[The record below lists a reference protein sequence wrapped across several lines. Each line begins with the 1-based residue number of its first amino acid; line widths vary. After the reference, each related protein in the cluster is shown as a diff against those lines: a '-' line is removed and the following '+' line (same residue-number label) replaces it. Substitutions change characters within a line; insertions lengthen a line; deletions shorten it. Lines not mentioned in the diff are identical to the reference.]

1 MMEEYV
7 SIGKESLARIQNE
20 RDEFMAKRDK
30 EMDRAAQAEAQ
41 ARQYRQALLDLLRE
55 AQAYESRSK
64 HLLAECQ
71 NARRVLSE

>member
-20 RDEFMAKRDK
+20 RDEFMANRDK
-30 EMDRAAQAEAQ
+30 EMDRAAQAEARAQ
-41 ARQYRQALLDLLRE
+41 QYRQALLDLLRE
-55 AQAYESRSK
+55 AQAHESRSK

-71 NARRVLSE
+71 NARRVLDE

>member
-1 MMEEYV
+1 MEEYV

-20 RDEFMAKRDK
+20 RDESIAARDK

-41 ARQYRQALLDLLRE
+41 AQQYRQALLDLLRE
-55 AQAYESRSK
+55 AQAHESRSK

-71 NARRVLSE
+71 HARKILGE